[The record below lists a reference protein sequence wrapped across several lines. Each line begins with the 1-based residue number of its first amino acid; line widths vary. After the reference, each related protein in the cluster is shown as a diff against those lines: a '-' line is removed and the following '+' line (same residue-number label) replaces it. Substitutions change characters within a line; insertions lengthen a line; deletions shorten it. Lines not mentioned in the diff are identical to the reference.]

1 MSKWETALQHPQN
14 SHFHCQHQR
23 THQPYQEV
31 SLCTNKSSRWWS
43 RECIHYSPSRIK
55 EEMCHEIQS
64 VCHSFFLSQ
73 DSLQTPTAQSQ
84 DLSTGLP
91 NKVCQRWRPSPPC
104 SKTMRRSRIQ
114 SSTEK
119 ATHKPQ
125 TSHVIRQCDVV
136 IGYFISEENFH
147 CEEKRV
153 FQSKSMLKINLPMR
167 KHISLES

>member
-31 SLCTNKSSRWWS
+31 SLCTDKSSRWWS

-91 NKVCQRWRPSPPC
+91 NNVCQRWRPSPHAAKQWDVPG
-104 SKTMRRSRIQ
+104 SRAAQ
-114 SSTEK
+114 R
-119 ATHKPQ
+119 KP
-125 TSHVIRQCDVV
+125 R
-136 IGYFISEENFH
+136 
-147 CEEKRV
+147 
-153 FQSKSMLKINLPMR
+153 INLRLLTSSDSVMLWLV
-167 KHISLES
+167 ISLVKKISTVKRKEYSSQNQC